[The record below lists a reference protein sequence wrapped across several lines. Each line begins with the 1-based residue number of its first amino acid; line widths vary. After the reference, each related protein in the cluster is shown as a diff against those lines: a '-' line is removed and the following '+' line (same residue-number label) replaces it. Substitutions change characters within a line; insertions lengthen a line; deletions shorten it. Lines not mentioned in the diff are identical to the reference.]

1 MQSSWPSVK
10 LSRHVLRW
18 LRMVRRVP
26 KRRRAKGQGRVNR
39 CNRYVVH
46 AQACCHKQRQINDR
60 RTRPHAGRHH
70 HHGRG
75 VPRCHVE
82 SGHRPRLSI
91 GSRHQC
97 IQWAC
102 LSASR
107 HTGTCSS
114 FPMSAACN
122 VLCCSKK
129 CCLSQMS
136 RALLVEEKLEFS
148 QRSNLNL
155 RPIGLER
162 NRRFRT
168 KK

>member
-1 MQSSWPSVK
+1 MQPSWPSVK
-10 LSRHVLRW
+10 LSRHVLGW

-26 KRRRAKGQGRVNR
+26 KRRRAKGQGRVDR
-39 CNRYVVH
+39 CNRDVVH

-60 RTRPHAGRHH
+60 RTRQHAERHH

-75 VPRCHVE
+75 IPRCHVE
-82 SGHRPRLSI
+82 SVHHPRLSI

-97 IQWAC
+97 IQRAC

-107 HTGTCSS
+107 HTRPCSS
-114 FPMSAACN
+114 FPVSAACN

-136 RALLVEEKLEFS
+136 R
-148 QRSNLNL
+148 
-155 RPIGLER
+155 GLEAR
-162 NRRFRT
+162 IQPTFKSKSCGR
-168 KK
+168 